1 VSGNSDNDRP
11 TPLFSP
17 ACIQN
22 PYPTYREHATRGPV
36 QRLSAL
42 PRTWG
47 VFRHQVFA
55 TLIRDRRL
63 SSDRTAELF
72 RSYDPGLAEFHEF
85 RSHLKQWL
93 LFLDS
98 PEHARLR
105 RKLNAGFSPSAIQS
119 LRPRVEEI
127 AQDLMGEFGDATDV
141 DLMRSFA
148 HPLPVGVIC
157 RLLGIP
163 TALYPRCVKLSDDFA
178 AWFADPRRSAVT
190 ARTAAAAVLE
200 LTEIMAET
208 VRTAE
213 SSSGN
218 ELMRVLLE
226 LEREPNAVSRE
237 ALHAQCVLL
246 LIAGHETTRG
256 LIGNAIYLVLTQAPE
271 VVRAFDE
278 EALLRSTVE
287 EVLRFES
294 PIQTI
299 GRTVT
304 EDLQYQEVTLTAGET
319 LFFMIG
325 AANRDPEQFSD
336 PDKFD
341 PRRPHNRHLAF
352 GGDDHVCLGGTLARM
367 EAQVAL
373 RSLFS
378 RFPHALLRCGL
389 PEWYP
394 GFRLRTLRSLHAQL
408 EPS

>member
-1 VSGNSDNDRP
+1 VSANSHNDRP
-11 TPLFSP
+11 APLFSP

-22 PYPTYREHATRGPV
+22 PYPTYREHATGAPV

-42 PRTWG
+42 PHTWG

-72 RSYDPGLAEFHEF
+72 RSYDPHLAEFRDFHG
-85 RSHLKQWL
+85 HLKQWL

-105 RKLNAGFSPSAIQS
+105 RKLNAGFSPSAIQL
-119 LRPRVEEI
+119 LRPRVAEV
-127 AQDLMGEFGDATDV
+127 AQDLIGEFGDATDV
-141 DLMRSFA
+141 DLMCSFA
-148 HPLPVGVIC
+148 HPLPVRVIC

-163 TALYPRCVKLSDDFA
+163 MALYLRCVKLSDDFA

-200 LTEIMAET
+200 LTEVVAET
-208 VRTAE
+208 IRTAE
-213 SSSGN
+213 SSSDN

-271 VVRAFDE
+271 VVRAFDD

-299 GRTVT
+299 GRTVV
-304 EDLQYQEVTLTAGET
+304 EDMQYEQVTVPAGES

-325 AANRDPEQFSD
+325 AANRDPGQFPD
-336 PDKFD
+336 PDRFD

-352 GGDDHVCLGGTLARM
+352 GGDDHVCLGSTLARM

-373 RSLFS
+373 RSLLW
-378 RFPHALLRCGL
+378 RFPKALLRSAS

-394 GFRLRTLRSLHAQL
+394 GFRLRALRSLHVQL
-408 EPS
+408 EPN